1 MKFTETRLSG
11 SYVIEFDKLVDERG
25 FFARSYDS
33 EKFKNLNLNQKIV
46 HCNVSFSY
54 KKGTI
59 RGMHYQISPYEESK
73 LIRCT
78 KGKVLDVIIDLREN
92 SNSKFESFSVEL
104 DSSKHNMLYVPEG
117 FAHGFQTLEDNSEV
131 FYQNSEIH
139 MPEFER
145 GVRFDD
151 PFFNI
156 EWPINE
162 KIVSEKDRSWPLVS
176 NDEIKE

>member
-1 MKFTETRLSG
+1 
-11 SYVIEFDKLVDERG
+11 
-25 FFARSYDS
+25 
-33 EKFKNLNLNQKIV
+33 
-46 HCNVSFSY
+46 
-54 KKGTI
+54 
-59 RGMHYQISPYEESK
+59 MHYQISPYEESK